1 VGVVARQAH
10 LCFAELVSI
19 VADDFDEAI
28 LAYRRV
34 LLRHNLNHVPPSPRC
49 SVDAVCRG
57 WGMENGKNGLA
68 IALQFVFSLSFPS
81 VLAKSIDAFVLVM
94 PNTIDVMRTNSQEM
108 PNG

>member
-1 VGVVARQAH
+1 
-10 LCFAELVSI
+10 
-19 VADDFDEAI
+19 
-28 LAYRRV
+28 
-34 LLRHNLNHVPPSPRC
+34 
-49 SVDAVCRG
+49 
-57 WGMENGKNGLA
+57 MENGKNGLA